1 MDGIYNNL
9 KNIKNY
15 SFFQIKVLLKKKSFY
30 LLICVPLLFI
40 FTTMTIGTL
49 ELFYVGVFSGT
60 FLISTLFIFIFF
72 ERDKEIYKKLNI
84 SRTEKNF
91 SSILVV
97 LFINCILMIFIVSY
111 FILFSVVFNI
121 LNVDG
126 EGSFALIK
134 NWNYSFS
141 ALTAAWGI
149 VFYYIIL
156 FTLMAYSFYFLLFTI
171 FKSEKTFFLFSTS
184 YIIFTIFFGGA
195 IGSYFDYKIDFS
207 ESNILMGQIY
217 LAPILQSNLN
227 FVFYISNLF
236 SFFFLNQFVY
246 MMFLNVNYILVN
258 NLGISVFFHFFQ
270 FYSIY
275 WLFLILL
282 PYLWIIF
289 YLLTAYWIDKKK
301 LSKI

>member
-1 MDGIYNNL
+1 MNVNFNNF

-15 SFFQIKVLLKKKSFY
+15 SFFQIKILLKKKSFY
-30 LLICVPLLFI
+30 LLIFVPLLFM

-60 FLISTLFIFIFF
+60 FLISTLFIFMFF
-72 ERDKEIYKKLNI
+72 ERDKEIYKKINI
-84 SRTEKNF
+84 SRFEKNI
-91 SSILVV
+91 SSLLIT
-97 LFINCILMIFIVSY
+97 LFLNCILMIFIVFY
-111 FILFSVVFNI
+111 FIVFSVFFNI

-126 EGSFALIK
+126 EGAFSLIK

-156 FTLMAYSFYFLLFTI
+156 FTLMAYSFYFLLISI
-171 FKSEKTFFLFSTS
+171 FKNEKTFFLFSTS
-184 YIIFTIFFGGA
+184 YIIFTILFGGV
-195 IGSYFDYKIDFS
+195 IGSYFDYNINLS
-207 ESNILMGQIY
+207 ESNILLGQIY
-217 LAPILQSNLN
+217 LMPTLQSNLN
-227 FVFYISNLF
+227 FVFYVSNLF

-246 MMFLNVNYILVN
+246 MMFLNVNYVLAN
-258 NLGISVFFHFFQ
+258 NLGISAFFNFFQ

-282 PYLWIIF
+282 PYLWIMF
-289 YLLTAYWIDKKK
+289 YFIVAHWFNKKK